1 MLHSERIDGGASER
15 REFPAGPPCRLRCIS
30 MTPSTAVLDG
40 PRLRSSAPTRRSVD
54 LSTGPLV
61 DADHVAAVL
70 CVKRKRVYELARRH
84 RDPLPCVR
92 IGGAVRFVLAQVE
105 EWVAAQSPR

>member
-1 MLHSERIDGGASER
+1 MGTSNRIRENSGGQMQPARLPFAPGGSRATAS
-15 REFPAGPPCRLRCIS
+15 
-30 MTPSTAVLDG
+30 
-40 PRLRSSAPTRRSVD
+40 PRLVRPID
-54 LSTGPLV
+54 LSTQPLV
-61 DADHVAAVL
+61 DADRVAAVL

-105 EWVAAQSPR
+105 VWVAAQAPS